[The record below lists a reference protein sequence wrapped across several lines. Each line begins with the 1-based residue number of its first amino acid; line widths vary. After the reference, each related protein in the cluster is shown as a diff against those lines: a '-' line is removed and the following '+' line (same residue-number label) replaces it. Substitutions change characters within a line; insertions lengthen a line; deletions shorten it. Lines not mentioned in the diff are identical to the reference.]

1 MAEAVVE
8 RTSKKLEKSLGKARV
23 VQSRAKKWDDINKDA
38 QKSKENAFAVLMQ
51 DGDDE
56 DKEEREWETD
66 EEMDGENAAKDAAP
80 APPAAAA
87 PQPAMAA
94 PMLDDDDDEIL

>member
-1 MAEAVVE
+1 MAEAIVE
-8 RTSKKLEKSLGKARV
+8 RTSKKLEKSFSRARV

-51 DGDDE
+51 EGDEE

-66 EEMDGENAAKDAAP
+66 EEMDGENAVKAADAA
-80 APPAAAA
+80 AVV
-87 PQPAMAA
+87 QPTVAA

>member
-1 MAEAVVE
+1 MAEAIVE
-8 RTSKKLEKSLGKARV
+8 RTSKKLEKSLGRARV
-23 VQSRAKKWDDINKDA
+23 VQFRAKKWDDVNKDA
-38 QKSKENAFAVLMQ
+38 QQTKQNAFAALMQ

-66 EEMDGENAAKDAAP
+66 EEMDGENAVKDTATPVTAAP
-80 APPAAAA
+80 PTA
-87 PQPAMAA
+87 AA